1 MTFTLNS
8 LSVVAIVFSF
18 VYILMIYLTN
28 RKVPYAKYFLPV
40 FVFIIILFNIYYYNS
55 YLIQVSNEKYIK
67 IKTPTEIVGIILFIP
82 FVISGINWLIKR
94 FELGAEH
101 KILTTLIF
109 IAFNIL
115 LLLLWMIV
123 FTAVFLV
130 LV

>member
-8 LSVVAIVFSF
+8 LSVVAIVFSLL
-18 VYILMIYLTN
+18 YILMIYFTN
-28 RKVPYAKYFLPV
+28 RKVPYEKYFLLV
-40 FVFIIILFNIYYYNS
+40 FVFIIILFNIYYYSS
-55 YLIQVSNEKYIK
+55 YLSQVSNENYNK

-82 FVISGINWLIKR
+82 FATSGINWLIKI
-94 FELGAEH
+94 FKLGAEY

-115 LLLLWMIV
+115 LFLLWMVV
-123 FTAVFLV
+123 FTGVFLG